1 MTDDAVPINYQDEV
15 RNNQKRPSSERNN
28 GEVNRKQ
35 IFLVPL
41 SMRLGE
47 QRRDCTT
54 YQTRI
59 PEEEYK

>member
-15 RNNQKRPSSERNN
+15 RNNQKRQSREKSDSNA
-28 GEVNRKQ
+28 NRKQ
-35 IFLVPL
+35 IFLVPPP
-41 SMRLGE
+41 MRLGE

-59 PEEEYK
+59 LEECK